1 MDTKWAVLLLQKR
14 AVLSL
19 QKRAVLSLQ
28 KMDSSIAEKKGNF
41 IDGYLFRC
49 NIGCFIA
56 AKMQFYFMGSITVT
70 KSAVLCVRFY
80 GCRNGQFYH

>member
-28 KMDSSIAEKKGNF
+28 KMDSSIAGK
-41 IDGYLFRC
+41 R
-49 NIGCFIA
+49 
-56 AKMQFYFMGSITVT
+56 
-70 KSAVLCVRFY
+70 AVLSMGTYFAAT
-80 GCRNGQFYH
+80 